1 MTFAIIVTV
10 CAGISLCSTK
20 ELDAPY
26 YPTMAQCLRVATAI
40 QESVA
45 PSAAEK
51 AKVIACYNKD
61 YPSGMM

>member
-1 MTFAIIVTV
+1 MTFAIVITV
-10 CAGISLCSTK
+10 CTTLSSCTTA

-40 QESVA
+40 QEKVA
-45 PSAAEK
+45 PRAAES
-51 AKVIACYNKD
+51 AQAIACYNKD